1 MGRRHY
7 FDLYANIRPAKT
19 LLSISG
25 KADLVILRESVLY
38 RPEYVC
44 RSDCETDVDAGSYE
58 SVGFFSNIFKMLKR

>member
-38 RPEYVC
+38 ILC

-58 SVGFFSNIFKMLKR
+58 SGGFFSNIFKMLKR